1 MKRNWVGV
9 ERIDT
14 GTQKHLYQEKVAEK
28 GLSSKILD
36 FSLSIFSFG
45 SLKLVDTVS

>member
-1 MKRNWVGV
+1 MQRNWVGV

-14 GTQKHLYQEKVAEK
+14 GTRMHLYQEKVAEK

-36 FSLSIFSFG
+36 LFLSIFYFG
-45 SLKLVDTVS
+45 SLKLVDTVR